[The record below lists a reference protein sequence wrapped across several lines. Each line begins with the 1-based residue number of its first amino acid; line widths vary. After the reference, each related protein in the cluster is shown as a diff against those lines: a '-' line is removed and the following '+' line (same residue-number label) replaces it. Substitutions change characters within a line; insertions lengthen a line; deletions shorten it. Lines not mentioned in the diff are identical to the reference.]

1 MLDHELLRVHR
12 IGEDNRDILLDGFN
26 GPVTEIRN
34 QRVDRQIVFRDL
46 RFTLITLGL
55 VPGSFLT
62 EHLDAFRLGPLMFG
76 CGGLP
81 LGLQGF
87 LLAFPF
93 RVGVRVGALGRCK
106 KCRMPLLPAE
116 EPSRRWRNLKHWL
129 IRLRNHDR
137 HRDRMVEVGPVERWV
152 LSRSSE

>member
-46 RFTLITLGL
+46 RFTLITFGL

-76 CGGLP
+76 
-81 LGLQGF
+81 
-87 LLAFPF
+87 A
-93 RVGVRVGALGRCK
+93 ALC
-106 KCRMPLLPAE
+106 
-116 EPSRRWRNLKHWL
+116 
-129 IRLRNHDR
+129 
-137 HRDRMVEVGPVERWV
+137 RWV
-152 LSRSSE
+152 SRDSFCRSHSA